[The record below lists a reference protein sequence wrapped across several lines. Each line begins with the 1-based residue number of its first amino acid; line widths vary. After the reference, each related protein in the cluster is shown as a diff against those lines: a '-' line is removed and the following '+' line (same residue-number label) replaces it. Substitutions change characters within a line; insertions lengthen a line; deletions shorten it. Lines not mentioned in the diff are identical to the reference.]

1 VSAAAG
7 STAAGHRWIDREE
20 DLEALLDELG
30 DEPAYALD
38 TEFHRERTY
47 YAKLAL
53 LQLGWSGG
61 VALVDPLAV
70 DVGPVARLLDG
81 PGTCVMHASSQ
92 DLEILLR
99 VCGTLPRDLF
109 DTQVAAGFAGY
120 SGVGLA
126 PLVSAELGVS
136 LPKGDR
142 LTDWLSRPLPADAA
156 TYAANDV
163 VHLLELHR
171 RLVAELEERGRLQW
185 ALDEC
190 GLLRERYAQPPDLTA
205 VWWRIKEARSLRGR
219 SAGVAQSL
227 AAWRETKA
235 REVDRPVRTV
245 MADLPM
251 VSMAQRPPR
260 NEDDLARV
268 RGLDDRYRRGKG
280 AAELLAVIA
289 RGLALEPS
297 EVNLPPTE
305 GIDRSRRAAAQ
316 IVSSWVSQRARDLG
330 LDPSILATRADVES
344 ILERGTGRLSVGWRA
359 EVVGEPIRLLAE
371 GKASVA
377 LDGDGRLVLE
387 ERSGVAL

>member
-1 VSAAAG
+1 VSQPAGPVAAD
-7 STAAGHRWIDREE
+7 HRWIDRPE
-20 DLEALLDELG
+20 DLEDLLDELA

-47 YAKLAL
+47 HAKLAL
-53 LQLGWSGG
+53 LQVGWAGG
-61 VALVDPLAV
+61 IALVDPLAV
-70 DVGPVARLLDG
+70 DVAPLARLLDG

-99 VCGTLPRDLF
+99 VCGTLPEDLF

-126 PLVSAELGVS
+126 ALVAAELGVS

-142 LTDWLSRPLPADAA
+142 LTDWLARPLPADAA

-171 RLVAELEERGRLQW
+171 RLVADLEARGRLQW
-185 ALDEC
+185 ARDEC
-190 GLLRERYAQPPDLTA
+190 ALLRERYAQPPDPTT

-227 AAWRETKA
+227 AAWREAKA

-260 NEDDLARV
+260 SEADLARV
-268 RGLDDRYRRGKG
+268 RGLDERYRRGKG
-280 AAELLAVIA
+280 AAELLAVVA
-289 RGLALEPS
+289 EGLALAPS

-330 LDPSILATRADVES
+330 LDPTIVATRADVES
-344 ILERGTGRLSVGWRA
+344 ILERGTGRLAVGWRA

-377 LDGDGRLVLE
+377 LDADGRLVLE